1 MTKNGST
8 EWWKRALAGMAG
20 GAAGTAAMGLF
31 MKAAKRAAG
40 GQNRQPQPKI
50 HDISL
55 FGRKHEEGESATAAL
70 GRIAY
75 QAVKDRKPDPE
86 TKNKLSEAVHWAY
99 GVKLGAA
106 YGFLRGRT
114 GKGDLLGG
122 LAFGAA
128 LWLIGDEIAVPLLG
142 LAEGPKAY
150 PVELHTQALGA
161 HLVYGVVTAGT
172 TQLVERVIL
181 KSEIATHC

>member
-8 EWWKRALAGMAG
+8 AWWKRALAGMAG
-20 GAAGTAAMGLF
+20 GAAGTAAMDLY
-31 MKAAKRAAG
+31 MKAAGKVPG
-40 GQNRQPQPKI
+40 GQNRQPQPKT
-50 HDISL
+50 HDVSL

-75 QAVKDRKPDPE
+75 QAVKHREPDPE
-86 TKNKLSEAVHWAY
+86 TKNKLSEAVHWIY

-106 YGFLRGRT
+106 YGLLQGRT
-114 GKGDLLGG
+114 GKGYLLGG

-150 PVELHTQALGA
+150 AVGLHAQALGA
-161 HLVYGVVTAGT
+161 HLAYGVVTAGT

-181 KSEIATHC
+181 KNEIATHR